1 MGDYPDES
9 DLVAAWEDDH
19 GDEMEALIAAESEE
33 QAKPIKSPPGPRSWA
48 PEFFATRTARRFEDD
63 EKPPFSSSPPTFTSP
78 TSRMDQPSPMPSDLS
93 FHRQRA
99 EEHTSTPAELHASS
113 RIFASNDQ
121 ADLRS
126 DGLSI
131 GGLAGSEDSSMKQG
145 NRVSSRDRETPFI
158 GLDDVREPRLTSAK
172 KRRRGLIFEDDEDE
186 VLNAPPKRTVLRL
199 PEAEDI
205 TANDENEHLVGSQ
218 LGRQGGRNLTE
229 DGAPGPGQPIS
240 ADQPLSTQTREDR
253 RTDIINGWLASR
265 GSSRLTTRTDPR
277 SEDPPEEVFDRK
289 LAPSGKPK
297 PFDSPINREK
307 RKRTANDPEPSRHEV
322 FKALSD
328 VSLRSPSRRG
338 EYSIDLEGETPLVYP
353 HSDDSDDDPSSPS
366 RPAIRQKP
374 NPSTPQPP
382 RRGLPPPATPAAPS
396 VPAALPSGPNAISKS
411 AASRSQRNRP
421 PQAPPI
427 DYCRLPHNTNRF
439 RLATASSG
447 TTLYFPFRRKPPPSG
462 GIISDLSVPN
472 RPSLLGTPIHAMFN
486 ILEAQQTKDAENRS
500 AVEFIAQ
507 QAQQL
512 SSAVVAQDRND
523 GSASK
528 KGPKERLWVDK
539 YAPRMYIDLVGD
551 ERINREV
558 LTWVKEWDFCVFKK
572 PRRKPAHQKSE
583 PEIPDLKRDPL
594 QRPNK
599 KVLLL
604 TGPPGLGKTTLAHV
618 IARHAGY
625 TVSEINASDDR
636 TGDSVKARLIGAL
649 ETQSVLGAR
658 RPHLLVID
666 EIDGASSA
674 GQGDHNFVKLL
685 IDFITGEDRQPK
697 AGTSKK
703 AAPRRALLRPII
715 CICNDPYAPVLRP
728 LRHLAQLVD
737 FRPPPVKTLARRL
750 HEICRWEGLA
760 ADLRTLTALCE
771 MADGDIRSCLNTL
784 QFLRKKT
791 AILTMDV
798 LHGVDVGQKD
808 VGRGLFVVWDEI
820 FMLPAVRGRRRI
832 NVVKDRTNETDQ
844 TGKYVDRISS
854 LISSNGEYEKLLQGC
869 HENYLRTKIFDTAR
883 GGSTTAPGMEP
894 PKSKIEQAMD
904 WLAFFDALNFRVNVQ
919 HAYGFSGYMA
929 YPAVAFHKLFA
940 GTARVRCEYPRA
952 DTALYLA
959 KQHHSNVLTNLLH
972 AMPPPCRRTW
982 TDPAALMLHL
992 VSYLLSILSPELRTV
1007 NARVAKP
1014 GEALSLARVVDVMAG
1029 LGFRFRQDKNEDGIY
1044 EFHLD
1049 PPIDELIVSLTASIP
1064 LNSAHC
1070 ALNITFNNKRLLGAP
1085 SAVKQ
1090 MVSLEIDRE
1099 LIRRAEAAALERA
1112 GPAAEEEQT
1121 TAPAQQKASKKAV
1134 KPHIV
1139 KQLAIPAAAAEK
1151 PEQIA
1156 RDFFGRPVLVPPKQS
1171 VGAMDISDSD
1181 NPPALLQG
1189 KVAFRFNEGFS
1200 NAVRKTL
1207 YVRDFI

>member
-1 MGDYPDES
+1 MEDYPDES

-19 GDEMEALIAAESEE
+19 GDEMEAMMAAESEE
-33 QAKPIKSPPGPRSWA
+33 Q
-48 PEFFATRTARRFEDD
+48 DD
-63 EKPPFSSSPPTFTSP
+63 ENPPFSSSPPTFTSP

-93 FHRQRA
+93 FHRQCA
-99 EEHTSTPAELHASS
+99 EQSMTALELEAGSPIPA
-113 RIFASNDQ
+113 
-121 ADLRS
+121 S
-126 DGLSI
+126 DDRPGVRLDGRSI
-131 GGLAGSEDSSMKQG
+131 GGLAGSEDSSNEQG
-145 NRVSSRDRETPFI
+145 KNVSSRGYEAPFI
-158 GLDDVREPRLTSAK
+158 GTDDAREPAPTSAK

-186 VLNAPPKRTVLRL
+186 VLKAPPKRTVLRS
-199 PEAEDI
+199 PEVEGIDAADQNGNPE
-205 TANDENEHLVGSQ
+205 GS
-218 LGRQGGRNLTE
+218 LRLARQGKSLSASNTE
-229 DGAPGPGQPIS
+229 DGAPAPRPGRPVSVDQQPS
-240 ADQPLSTQTREDR
+240 PQTREDR
-253 RTDIINGWLASR
+253 RTDIINGWLAAKS
-265 GSSRLTTRTDPR
+265 SSRPTARTDPR
-277 SEDPPEEVFDRK
+277 FEDLREEVFDRM
-289 LAPSGKPK
+289 LAPSGTSK
-297 PFDSPINREK
+297 PFGPPLNREK
-307 RKRTANDPEPSRHEV
+307 RKRTANESEPPQHDV

-338 EYSIDLEGETPLVYP
+338 EYSNDLEGESPLFYP
-353 HSDDSDDDPSSPS
+353 HSDGSDDEPPSPSRPS

-374 NPSTPQPP
+374 NPPTPHSPG
-382 RRGLPPPATPAAPS
+382 RRPPPQATPAAAS
-396 VPAALPSGPNAISKS
+396 VPAVLPSKS
-411 AASRSQRNRP
+411 NTMPKGVASRCRSNRA
-421 PQAPPI
+421 PQAPAI
-427 DYCRLPHNTNRF
+427 DYCRLPRTSRF

-447 TTLYFPFRRKPPPSG
+447 TTLYFPFRRKPLASEG
-462 GIISDLSVPN
+462 ASSNLSVPN
-472 RPSLLGTPIHAMFN
+472 RPSLLGTSIHAMFN
-486 ILEAQQTKDAENRS
+486 NLEAQQTKEAEDRS

-507 QAQQL
+507 QTQQL
-512 SSAVVAQDRND
+512 PAAVVARDRND
-523 GSASK
+523 GGASK
-528 KGPKERLWVDK
+528 KAPKERLWVDK
-539 YAPRMYIDLVGD
+539 YSPRMYIDLVGD

-572 PRRKPAHQKSE
+572 PRRKPANQKSE
-583 PEIPDLKRDPL
+583 PEVPDFKRDPL
-594 QRPNK
+594 QRPDK

-666 EIDGASSA
+666 EIDGASSG
-674 GQGDHNFVKLL
+674 GQGDHNFIKLL

-697 AGTSKK
+697 AGSSKK
-703 AAPRRALLRPII
+703 ATARRALLRPII
-715 CICNDPYAPVLRP
+715 CVCNDPYAPVLRP

-791 AILTMDV
+791 AILTLDV

-820 FMLPAVRGRRRI
+820 FMLPAVRGRKKI

-844 TGKYVDRISS
+844 TDKYVDRISS
-854 LISSNGEYEKLLQGC
+854 LVASNGEYEKLLQGC

-883 GGSTTAPGMEP
+883 GGTTTPGVEP

-959 KQHHSNVLTNLLH
+959 KQHHSNVLTNLLQ

-992 VSYLLSILSPELRTV
+992 VSYLLSILSPELRMV
-1007 NARVAKP
+1007 NARVAKA
-1014 GEALSLARVVDVMAG
+1014 GEAQSLARVVDVMAG
-1029 LGFRFRQDKNEDGIY
+1029 LGFRFRQDRNEDGIY

-1049 PPIDELIVSLTASIP
+1049 PPIDELIISLTARIP
-1064 LNSAHC
+1064 LNSAQC

-1099 LIRRAEAAALERA
+1099 RIRRAEAAALERA
-1112 GPAAEEEQT
+1112 GPSAEQQS
-1121 TAPAQQKASKKAV
+1121 TAPVQKTSKKGV

-1139 KQLAIPAAAAEK
+1139 KQLAIPAADQ

-1156 RDFFGRPVLVPPKQS
+1156 RDFFGRPVIVPPKPS
-1171 VGAMDISDSD
+1171 LAVDISDSD
-1181 NPPALLQG
+1181 NPPPLLQG

-1207 YVRDFI
+1207 YVRDFL